1 MISIEET
8 VQLER
13 DEQIIALFRRHGATV
28 FVTILP
34 YALLIILLFLFIFPL
49 FSLGARGVSVFVALG
64 LLFLLLGLRK
74 ILAWLGTITILTS
87 NRLLVIQRFGFFKK
101 KVNEIKLDQI
111 SELSYEIKGALQM
124 FGKFGTIYLLVTFT
138 STTIGI
144 PGIPDPQSALN
155 AISQAIARA
164 GKPNGAMNRQVA
176 SAESPQASKKEEAN
190 SGDSE
195 AFFHS
200 IQRKDPANWK

>member
-13 DEQIIALFRRHGATV
+13 DEQIIALFRRHGVTV

-34 YALLIILLFLFIFPL
+34 YALLIVLLFLFIFPL
-49 FSLGARGVSVFVALG
+49 FSLGGRGVAVFVVLG

-87 NRLLVIQRFGFFKK
+87 SRLLVIQRLGFFKK

-124 FGKFGTIYLLVTFT
+124 FGRYGTIYLLVTFT
-138 STTIGI
+138 STSIGI

-155 AISQAIARA
+155 AISQAIARV
-164 GKPNGAMNRQVA
+164 GRISGASHQSA
-176 SAESPQASKKEEAN
+176 LAESHQTSKKKEAD
-190 SGDSE
+190 DSDGE

-200 IQRKDPANWK
+200 VQRKDPVNWK